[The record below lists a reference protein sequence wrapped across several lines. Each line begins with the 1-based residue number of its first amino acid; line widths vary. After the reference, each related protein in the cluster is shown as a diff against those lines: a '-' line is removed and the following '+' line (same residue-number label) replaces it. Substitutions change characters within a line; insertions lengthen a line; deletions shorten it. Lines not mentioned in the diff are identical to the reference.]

1 MNRISPRPTVRLAL
15 ASLMIAAGAAVATLA
30 LLGSQPVAAAEPT
43 ATPTLEE
50 LLKPP
55 ALAGPILSRSGK
67 YFAATAPFKGRM
79 NLVVIDMK
87 TRKADLLTS
96 FEDFDVIDV
105 HWVGDDRLTFSL
117 GQANSPTG
125 PGQFLGGG
133 LFMVGRDGRESRTL
147 APTVQD
153 SRRRGQVHRS
163 LDFFRTIPGNDEEII
178 ASGNMTDGDSQDLY
192 RLNVRNGR
200 YTLITGGRPAS
211 YTGAWILDSKLVPRI
226 VSATV
231 KNSITEVV
239 YYRAGENEEW
249 SEIARFD
256 GNKSPAFV
264 PLAFESDDKTLQIA
278 SNEGRDTMG
287 VFRYD
292 PASKKLGELIASNPR
307 YDMGA
312 AADGSR
318 VAGVVTNP
326 KDDKIVGYRVAGMKP
341 ETIWVDEQYAKT
353 QAALDNTLKDRT
365 NVFARTPDGKALIVT
380 SYSDQFP
387 PRWYLFDE
395 DKRTLEEIAASR
407 PWLDGRLP
415 QQHPFFFKARD
426 GLELTG
432 YYFLPKG
439 AKPGDKFPTV
449 VHIHGG
455 PFARADAWGSGFG
468 VSEARI
474 LATRGYAVVLPNF
487 RITPG
492 FGAKAYYSGFGSYG
506 KQMLDDHEDALKWA
520 IAEGFV
526 DASRVCISGASYGGY
541 AALQM
546 MVKAPGLF
554 KCAVA
559 GLAPT
564 DMEYQLTTLDGDTA
578 RNEAGVKFW
587 KSVLGTEDLGSQ
599 AVKDMSPLFN
609 AGKIKGGV
617 FLYAGQDDIRVPI
630 AQMYKIERALTSG
643 GNAPAAFVVKE
654 KEGHGF
660 GRLENN
666 LDLYTQMLK
675 FLDVQLKPKG

>member
-1 MNRISPRPTVRLAL
+1 MIRNSPRSTLRIAL
-15 ASLMIAAGAAVATLA
+15 ASLMIAAGAAVGIIAA
-30 LLGSQPVAAAEPT
+30 VGAQSAAATDP
-43 ATPTLEE
+43 AGTPTLDE
-50 LLKPP
+50 LLKPST
-55 ALAGPILSRSGK
+55 LASPILSRSGK

-79 NLVVIDMK
+79 NLVIIDMK
-87 TRKADLLTS
+87 TRKGDLLTS

-117 GQANSPTG
+117 GQQNSPTG

-153 SRRRGQVHRS
+153 DRRRGQLHRS
-163 LDFFRTIPGNDEEII
+163 LEFFRTIPGNDEEII
-178 ASGNMTDGDSQDLY
+178 ASGNMTDGDSEDLY
-192 RLNVRNGR
+192 RLNVRTGR
-200 YTLITGGRPAS
+200 YSLITGGRPAS
-211 YTGAWILDSKLVPRI
+211 YTHTWLLDSKLVPRV
-226 VSATV
+226 VSATI

-239 YYRAGENEEW
+239 YYRAGENEPW

-256 GNKSPAFV
+256 GNKGPAFV
-264 PLAFESDDKTLQIA
+264 PLAFESDDRMLQVA

-292 PASKKLGELIASNPR
+292 PAAKKLGELIASNPR

-312 AADGSR
+312 AADGNR
-318 VAGVVTNP
+318 VAGVITSA
-326 KDDKIVGYRVAGMKP
+326 KDNKIVGYRVAGMKL
-341 ETIWVDEQYAKT
+341 ETIWIDEQYAKT
-353 QAALDNTLKDRT
+353 QTALDSTLKDRT
-365 NVFARTPDGKALIVT
+365 NLFSRTPDGKLLIVT
-380 SYSDQFP
+380 SFSDQFP

-395 DKRTLEEIAASR
+395 EKRTLEEIAASR
-407 PWLDGRLP
+407 PWLDGKLP
-415 QQHPFFFKARD
+415 EQHPFFFKARD

-439 AKPGDKFPTV
+439 AKQGDKFPTV

-455 PFARADAWGSGFG
+455 PHVRADSWGSGFG
-468 VSEARI
+468 VTEARI

-526 DASRVCISGASYGGY
+526 DSSRVCISGASYGGY
-541 AALQM
+541 ASLQM
-546 MVKAPGLF
+546 MARAPGLF
-554 KCAVA
+554 KCAIA
-559 GLAPT
+559 GAAPT
-564 DMEYQLTTLDGDTA
+564 DMEYQLTTLDGDIA
-578 RNEAGVKFW
+578 RREPSVKRW
-587 KSVLGTEDLGSQ
+587 KSILGTEDLGSQ
-599 AVKDMSPLFN
+599 AVKDVSPLYS
-609 AGKIKGGV
+609 ASKIKGKV
-617 FLYAGQDDIRVPI
+617 FLYSGRDDIRVPI
-630 AQMYKIERALTSG
+630 AQMYKFEAALKSA
-643 GNAPAAFVVKE
+643 GNSPAAFVVKE

-660 GRLENN
+660 GKLENN
-666 LDLYTQMLK
+666 LDLYTQILK
-675 FLDVQLKPKG
+675 FLEAELKPQG

>member
-1 MNRISPRPTVRLAL
+1 MIRSLSRPAVRVVL
-15 ASLMIAAGAAVATLA
+15 ASLMLAAGTVVAIIGA
-30 LLGSQPVAAAEPT
+30 LGSQTAAAAEPT
-43 ATPTLEE
+43 GTPTLEE

-55 ALAGPILSRSGK
+55 TLASPILSRSGK

-79 NLVVIDMK
+79 NLVIIDMK
-87 TRKADLLTS
+87 TRKGDLLTS

-117 GQANSPTG
+117 GQFNSPTG

-153 SRRRGQVHRS
+153 SRRRNQLHRS
-163 LDFFRTIPGNDEEII
+163 LNFFRTIPDNDEEII
-178 ASGNMTDGDSQDLY
+178 ASGNMTDGNSQDLY

-200 YTLITGGRPAS
+200 YTLLTGGRPAS
-211 YTGAWILDSKLVPRI
+211 YTDAWLLDSKLVPRV

-231 KNSITEVV
+231 KDSITEVV
-239 YYRAGENEEW
+239 YYRAGENEPW
-249 SEIARFD
+249 YEIARFD
-256 GNKSPAFV
+256 ANKGPAFV
-264 PLAFESDDKTLQIA
+264 PLAFEADDKTLQVA

-292 PASKKLGELIASNPR
+292 PAAKKLGELIASNPR

-312 AADGSR
+312 AANGGR
-318 VAGVVTNP
+318 VAGVLTNA
-326 KDDKIVGYRVAGMKP
+326 KDNRIVGYRVAGLKP
-341 ETIWVDEQYAKT
+341 ETIWVDAQYAKT

-365 NVFARTPDGKALIVT
+365 NLFSRTPDGKALVVT
-380 SYSDQFP
+380 SFSDQFP
-387 PRWYLFDE
+387 ARWYLFDE
-395 DKRTLEEIAASR
+395 EKRTLEEIASSR

-415 QQHPFFFKARD
+415 EQHPFFFKARD

-439 AKPGDKFPTV
+439 AKPGEKFPTV

-455 PFARADAWGSGFG
+455 PHARADSWGSGFG
-468 VSEARI
+468 VTEARI

-492 FGAKAYYSGFGSYG
+492 FGGKAYYSGFGSYG

-541 AALQM
+541 ASLQM
-546 MVKAPGLF
+546 MARAPGLF
-554 KCAVA
+554 KCAIA
-559 GLAPT
+559 GAAPT
-564 DMEYQLTTLDGDTA
+564 DMEYQLTTLEGDTA
-578 RNEAGVKFW
+578 YSEPGVKYW
-587 KSVLGTEDLGSQ
+587 KSILGTDDLGSQ
-599 AVKDMSPLFN
+599 AVKDVSPLFS
-609 AGKIKGGV
+609 ASKIKGAV
-617 FLYAGQDDIRVPI
+617 FLYSGRDDIRVPI
-630 AQMYKIERALTSG
+630 AQMYKIERALTSA
-643 GNAPAAFVVKE
+643 GNPPAAFVVKE

-660 GRLENN
+660 GKLENN
-666 LDLYTQMLK
+666 LDLYTQVLK
-675 FLDVQLKPKG
+675 FLEVQLKPKG